1 MNNDTSEL
9 PTSQKLINYFYPE
22 AEVGGFCKFDGMVEF
37 YNRIHSILKEDWSV
51 LDYGAGRGLIIEED
65 ISPYR
70 KDLKTLKGKV
80 KRVVGCDV
88 DPAILTNPYLDEA
101 HVIEL
106 GRPLPFEDGHFDM
119 VLSTYVF
126 EHVTE
131 PNFVADELM
140 RVTKPGGWIVAVTPN
155 KFGYVALAAML
166 VKNKLHV
173 PVLKFIQP
181 ERKDIDTFPT
191 FYKMNTK
198 SAIRDLFKS
207 ASRIVIYP
215 KFAEPTYHFNNYV
228 VYWAFKLLHKLLP
241 DGLGVSY
248 FIFIQK

>member
-9 PTSQKLINYFYPE
+9 PTSQKLVNYFYPE

-37 YNRIHSILKEDWSV
+37 YSRIHALLKKDWVV
-51 LDYGAGRGLIIEED
+51 LDYGAGRGLMINGD

-70 KDLKTLKGKV
+70 KELKTLKGKV

-88 DPAILTNPYLDEA
+88 DPAILNNPYVDEA

-106 GRPLPFEDGHFDM
+106 GCPLPFEDGHFDM

-140 RVTKPGGWIVAVTPN
+140 RVTKPGGWIIAVTPN
-155 KFGYVALAAML
+155 KFGYVALMAML

-181 ERKDIDTFPT
+181 ERNDFDTFPT
-191 FYKMNTK
+191 FYRMNTK
-198 SAIRDLFKS
+198 SAVKKLFKS
-207 ASRIVIYP
+207 AHKIVIYP
-215 KFAEPTYHFNNYV
+215 NFAEPTYHFNNYFV
-228 VYWAFKLLHKLLP
+228 FRIFKLLHKILP
-241 DGLGVSY
+241 ECLGISY
-248 FIFIQK
+248 FIFIKK